1 METQNINNLIQTVED
16 LRNVLD
22 SQNLKVSDE
31 VLFRE
36 SCTFVRGEL
45 AGKNFP
51 KSSHGEPV
59 GKEVGRFSPSPKQL
73 KLLYDAGLKKEQ
85 IDKMSKLEV
94 SKVIGEYLKN
104 LKKENI

>member
-1 METQNINNLIQTVED
+1 MEKQNINNLIQTIED
-16 LRNVLD
+16 LRDVIE
-22 SQNLKVSDE
+22 SQDLRVSDE

-45 AGKNFP
+45 ANKFP

-73 KLLYDAGLKKEQ
+73 KLLYDAGLKREV
-85 IDKMSKLEV
+85 IEKMSKDEACR
-94 SKVIGEYLKN
+94 VIGEYLN
-104 LKKENI
+104 SLKKENI